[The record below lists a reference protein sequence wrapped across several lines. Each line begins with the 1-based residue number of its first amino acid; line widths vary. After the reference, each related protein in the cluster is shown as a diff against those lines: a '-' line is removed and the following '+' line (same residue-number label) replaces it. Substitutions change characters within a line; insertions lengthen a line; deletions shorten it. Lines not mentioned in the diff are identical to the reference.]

1 MSTAAATVQTDA
13 VPAIAIDGLRFRWR
27 PDRPWVLDIPIFSL
41 AAGERLFLAGPSGS
55 GKSTLLTLIAGIHLA
70 TEGHITV
77 LGVDLAALSSPGRDR
92 FRADRLG
99 VIFQLFNLLPY
110 LSVLEN
116 VMLPCQ
122 FSATRR
128 ARACATAGSVPAEAR
143 RLLAHLGLDD
153 PGLER
158 RAAAELSVGQQQR
171 VAAARALIGRP
182 ALIVA
187 DEPTSALDT
196 DRRLDFIELLHQE
209 CRSAG
214 TALLFVSH
222 DRSLA
227 SHFDR
232 VVELSTLNAM
242 PLSG

>member
-1 MSTAAATVQTDA
+1 MSTAVADQADV
-13 VPAIAIDGLRFRWR
+13 VPAIAIEGLRFRWR
-27 PDRPWVLDIPIFSL
+27 PDRLWVLDIPSFTL
-41 AAGERLFLAGPSGS
+41 AADERLFLAGPSGS
-55 GKSTLLTLIAGIHLA
+55 GKSTLLTLIAGIHRS
-70 TEGHITV
+70 TEGRITV
-77 LGVDLAALSSPGRDR
+77 LGNELTALSGTARDR

-99 VIFQLFNLLPY
+99 VIFQMFNLLPY

-116 VMLPCQ
+116 VMLPCR
-122 FSATRR
+122 FSVARR
-128 ARACATAGSVPAEAR
+128 ARAVAAAGSVSAEAR

-171 VAAARALIGRP
+171 VAAARALIGHP
-182 ALIVA
+182 KLIIA

-196 DRRLDFIELLHQE
+196 DRRLDFVELLRQE

-214 TALLFVSH
+214 AALLFVSH

-227 SHFDR
+227 GHFDR
-232 VVELSTLNAM
+232 LVELPTLNAM
-242 PLSG
+242 PFVG